1 VRALSIDSVAAWG
14 LALIVSGSLFNAP
27 AAHAQPSA
35 AVNRLVPAAH
45 PRDGFSLQRG
55 EVGKHLGWSASLHLD
70 YSNDPLVYERTVG
83 DSDSEGV
90 ALVSDQL
97 TSHFAGTFGLFEIV
111 ELAVDVPLHL
121 VMDGE
126 ALGDQPT
133 ATGFGAGD
141 LRLAAMFHVHKSETA
156 SVGISAA
163 LTAGT
168 GEGGDNR
175 PGVAGDSGATFAPAL
190 HATLELA
197 AMFSLLIEAGARW
210 RSDVELAGSRFGDV
224 LLFGAGVEAR
234 IVPDLLRAYL
244 ETRGE
249 SPLNDVGAR
258 ATTPIGALLG
268 AKLSLPIGLTFGAA
282 GGMGITRGYGSPDAR
297 VVLSV
302 AYARDGK
309 PQSKEPEK
317 QSEPEPEPEPAP
329 IQKLDADPQMAFAV
343 DEATVDTDGDQTPD
357 LEDRCPEVPGGAEDS
372 GCAKM
377 LTYDPETGAITLLR
391 PVSFKGSDL
400 QPSKSPVLD
409 ELIALL
415 RANPKKRV
423 RVESHAFKPRRGDSP
438 ITITVERAAALGA
451 WLIAQGIPVK
461 QIEAMGC
468 GDRRPVAPERGS
480 QRFKNERIELWVI
493 EPLPR
498 SGLRSTFG
506 CVLRSLPGQE
516 PAPAVVPTPAPTPAP
531 APPPPPKP
539 VAAPAPKL
547 VVAPPP
553 AMAPPQPAPP
563 PPQPAPPPA
572 AAASPSPALQAIEV
586 VPPIRFEEGSASF
599 KGKPDAQLDELAAKL
614 RSNPTMKV
622 AVVAHTAEEPDA
634 AASLALSQKR
644 AALINKE
651 LTKRGAK
658 AGQVRALGCGQ
669 TRPVAPNNVP
679 WGRKKNDRVEVLVL
693 DPAPSGDVHSLSG
706 CMASESP

>member
-1 VRALSIDSVAAWG
+1 VRALSIVSVAAWG
-14 LALIVSGSLFNAP
+14 LALVVSGLLFNVP

-35 AVNRLVPAAH
+35 SVNHLVPAAH

-55 EVGKHLGWSASLHLD
+55 EVGKHLGWSASVHLD

-90 ALVSDQL
+90 ALVSDQV

-111 ELAVDVPLHL
+111 QLAVDVPLHL

-141 LRLAAMFHVHKSETA
+141 LRLAAMFNVHQSETA
-156 SVGISAA
+156 TVGISAA

-175 PGVAGDSGATFAPAL
+175 PGVAGDSGASFAPAL
-190 HATLELA
+190 HATLKLA

-224 LLFGAGVEAR
+224 LLFGAGLEAR

-249 SPLNDVGAR
+249 SPLDDFGAR

-297 VVLSV
+297 MLLSV

-309 PQSKEPEK
+309 PPQKP
-317 QSEPEPEPEPAP
+317 QTQAEPEPEPEPEAAP
-329 IQKLDADPQMAFAV
+329 VQKLDANPEMAFNV
-343 DEATVDTDGDQTPD
+343 DEATVDSDGDQTPD
-357 LEDRCPEVPGGAEDS
+357 LEDRCPAVPGAAEES

-391 PVSFKGSDL
+391 PVSFKGSVL
-400 QPSKSPVLD
+400 QPDKSPVLD
-409 ELIALL
+409 ELLALL

-423 RVESHAFKPRRGDSP
+423 RVESHAFKPRHDESP
-438 ITITVERAAALGA
+438 ITITVERAAALGE
-451 WLIAQGIPVK
+451 WLVAQGIPVK

-468 GDRRPVAPERGS
+468 GDRRPIAPERGS

-493 EPLPR
+493 DPLPH

-516 PAPAVVPTPAPTPAP
+516 PVPVAAPTPAP
-531 APPPPPKP
+531 PPSPAPNPVAAPVVAPPPPP
-539 VAAPAPKL
+539 APAP
-547 VVAPPP
+547 
-553 AMAPPQPAPP
+553 QPAL
-563 PPQPAPPPA
+563 PPA
-572 AAASPSPALQAIEV
+572 AVASPPPALQAIEL
-586 VPPIRFEEGSASF
+586 VPPVRFEDGSAGF

-644 AALINKE
+644 AAHVAQE

-658 AGQVRALGCGQ
+658 TGQVRALGCGQ

-679 WGRKKNDRVEVLVL
+679 WGRKKNDRLEVLVL